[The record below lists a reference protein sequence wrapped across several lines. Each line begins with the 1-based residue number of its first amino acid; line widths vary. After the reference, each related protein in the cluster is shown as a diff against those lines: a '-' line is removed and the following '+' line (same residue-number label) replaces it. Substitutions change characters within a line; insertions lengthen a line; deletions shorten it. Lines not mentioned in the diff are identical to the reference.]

1 MTANFCLVENLK
13 PVQFLLPRVGAGA
26 CTSTYVSLKNAHKAW
41 IFIDF
46 YEGQADTVVFTPMK
60 ATAVAP
66 TNALAITNVVRI
78 WSNLDTAA
86 SDRLVER
93 TAALTYTTDNGV
105 KGKQI
110 VFEIDP
116 ADLGDLAGVPYDC
129 IAILCTAPNALDY
142 ITATCWIQPRYAEQV
157 STAPTI
163 LTD

>member
-1 MTANFCLVENLK
+1 MFSLVETLK

-26 CTSTYVSLKNAHKAW
+26 CTSTYVSLKGAHKAW

-46 YEGQADTVVFTPMK
+46 YEGQANTVVFTPMK

-66 TNALAITNVVRI
+66 SNALAITKEVRI
-78 WSNLDTAA
+78 WANQDTAA
-86 SDRLVER
+86 SDRLVEQ
-93 TAALTYTTDNGV
+93 TAALTFTSDNAV

-116 ADLGDLAGVPYDC
+116 ADLGELAGTGPYDC
-129 IAILCTAPNALDY
+129 LAILCTAPNALDY
-142 ITATCWIQPRYAEQV
+142 ITATCWILPRYPERV
-157 STAPTI
+157 LTALTA